1 MDLLQFLKNQRGDG
15 GGGDQLRL
23 VAARTKLAEG
33 DLRDIALG
41 KMQMTDEIEAVLK
54 HHYQKLKLMKT
65 PHGLTVAGVADKY
78 NDDKEKQ

>member
-15 GGGDQLRL
+15 GGSDQLRL

-41 KMQMTDEIEAVLK
+41 KMQMTDEIEDVLK
-54 HHYQKLKLMKT
+54 EHYLRQR
-65 PHGLTVAGVADKY
+65 
-78 NDDKEKQ
+78 N